1 MNKANKIKQFFSKE
15 LAKDIQSILLLEAS
29 DGTYLAFGK
38 YSIRPVNDCYEV
50 LTIKEPWR
58 TKPIFSSLKIA
69 LAWCV
74 YDKYCMVKEANRL
87 PHIDTELSGI
97 QISLAVLQQ
106 KLKKTNS
113 SEDKFIYLAKI
124 QESKYRKAQILK
136 EINYHVGITS
146 LWQKEKFRKFDP
158 TYS

>member
-1 MNKANKIKQFFSKE
+1 MNKADKIKRFFSKE
-15 LAKDIQSILLLEAS
+15 LSKDIQSIMLLEAS

-38 YSIRPVNDCYEV
+38 YSILPIKDCYEV

-58 TKPIFSSLKIA
+58 TNPVFSNLKIA

-97 QISLAVLQQ
+97 QINLAVLQQ
-106 KLKKTNS
+106 KLKKTS
-113 SEDKFIYLAKI
+113 STEDKFIYLAKM
-124 QESKYRKAQILK
+124 QESKYKKAQILK
-136 EINYHVGITS
+136 ELNHHIGITS
-146 LWQKEKFRKFDP
+146 LWQKEKLNKFDP